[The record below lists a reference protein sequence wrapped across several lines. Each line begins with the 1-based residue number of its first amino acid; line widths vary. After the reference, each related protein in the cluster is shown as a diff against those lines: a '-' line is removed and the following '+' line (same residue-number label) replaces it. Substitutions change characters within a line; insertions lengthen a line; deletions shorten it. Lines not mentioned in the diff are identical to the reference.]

1 MSAVFLVLSTFPD
14 EQTAHRI
21 GLQLVEEKLAAC
33 VNILPSV
40 HSIYRWQ
47 GQVEKATETMAFIK
61 TTKESL
67 PALKERLQ
75 ALHPYD
81 VPELVAIEVSEGSP
95 GYLQWVAENSSGE

>member
-1 MSAVFLVLSTFPD
+1 MGNVLLVLSTFPD

-47 GQVEKATETMAFIK
+47 GQVEKAAETLAFLK
-61 TTKESL
+61 TAKETFPKL
-67 PALKERLQ
+67 QKRLLE
-75 ALHPYD
+75 LHPYE
-81 VPELVAIEVSEGSP
+81 VPELIGIPIEAGSP
-95 GYLQWVAENSSGE
+95 HYLRWVAENSF